1 VELEPVT
8 HTCSRLTSIESNL
21 ELVLAL
27 SCGDEG
33 EVDLLGDKLEGS
45 VNLVLAPAGH
55 MASDSCAIAEDVV
68 ELVVTGGQTGGV
80 DVGVVQVDVPVD
92 SEESDVVAESGGAHA
107 RVLQDPDDGVLLVLL
122 LLGGIESRCIPFT
135 NSHFQQIVDSNV
147 LQLVCSGENLPCG
160 DIVVVAGVV
169 GDDGAGSDKV
179 IVLVEK
185 DTRPWELSWRG
196 LSVLEARDW
205 SGIVPGSAFLGSVDW
220 SLVTSLGPGLLAV
233 GVQLLAGLLG
243 RGVGGQTLGVTLEH
257 REVEVGGV
265 AAGLV
270 ASWAALEDVEVRWLG
285 RRSVDNSGVNQ
296 TLTYKVFDSIEVK
309 TVLISGD
316 TTALILRGTLWN
328 WSWNTCR
335 SWSSSNTWSSRNS
348 STGTASKLSQG
359 STSSLRL
366 GGWTEAEVG
375 CQQTQSWVGII

>member
-1 VELEPVT
+1 
-8 HTCSRLTSIESNL
+8 
-21 ELVLAL
+21 
-27 SCGDEG
+27 
-33 EVDLLGDKLEGS
+33 
-45 VNLVLAPAGH
+45 
-55 MASDSCAIAEDVV
+55 MA
-68 ELVVTGGQTGGV
+68 
-80 DVGVVQVDVPVD
+80 QVPTKSLFWLRRIQVH
-92 SEESDVVAESGGAHA
+92 G
-107 RVLQDPDDGVLLVLL
+107 
-122 LLGGIESRCIPFT
+122 
-135 NSHFQQIVDSNV
+135 NSPS
-147 LQLVCSGENLPCG
+147 G

-220 SLVTSLGPGLLAV
+220 SLVTSLGPELV
-233 GVQLLAGLLG
+233 AGLLG

-257 REVEVGGV
+257 REVEVGIV

-316 TTALILRGTLWN
+316 TTALILRGSLWN

-359 STSSLRL
+359 SSSSLRL
-366 GGWTEAEVG
+366 GG
-375 CQQTQSWVGII
+375 